1 MDSRPYRRPDPPS
14 LRLTRMGSC
23 RPAAHF
29 DRNESQAIWGTDTNY
44 GFLVLFFQLSYSL
57 LELVHT
63 RHGEF

>member
-1 MDSRPYRRPDPPS
+1 
-14 LRLTRMGSC
+14 MGSC